1 MDLKDNI
8 EELSKKIEKYKDR
21 VTNEEMT
28 KTVFVLPFF
37 DMLGYDTRNPFEFY
51 AEFTADIADAKGEKV
66 DYAILIDDVPR
77 ILVECKDC
85 NNTLENCDKQLTRY
99 FNVTPAKIGV
109 LTNGI
114 VYKFYTDL
122 EKPNMMDEKPFL
134 EINLLKIKDY
144 QINELKKFARNTF
157 DLDNILNSAE
167 ELKYSNAIKKL
178 LKSEFDNPT
187 ENFISQKSINEFLN
201 DIVRSKLEGALEV
214 NKAVEKQIEA
224 PQEMI
229 EEITEVETGPI
240 TTDEELQGFS
250 VVKAL
255 LYGTIELDRITYRD
269 TLNYFSVT
277 IDDKVTK
284 WICRLYFNGSTKF
297 IRFPEI
303 DEEGNKTDRGPK
315 IPINSINDLY
325 NFKDKLIE
333 SIKMYD

>member
-1 MDLKDNI
+1 
-8 EELSKKIEKYKDR
+8 
-21 VTNEEMT
+21 
-28 KTVFVLPFF
+28 
-37 DMLGYDTRNPFEFY
+37 
-51 AEFTADIADAKGEKV
+51 
-66 DYAILIDDVPR
+66 
-77 ILVECKDC
+77 
-85 NNTLENCDKQLTRY
+85 
-99 FNVTPAKIGV
+99 
-109 LTNGI
+109 
-114 VYKFYTDL
+114 
-122 EKPNMMDEKPFL
+122 MDEKPFL

-187 ENFISQKSINEFLN
+187 ENFISYILNEIYDGVKTQKVKDRFTNTIKKSINEFLN
-201 DIVRSKLEGALEV
+201 DIVRTKLEGALEV

-229 EEITEVETGPI
+229 EEITEVEAGPI

-255 LYGTIELDRITYRD
+255 LYRTIELDRITYRD

-284 WICRLYFNGSTKF
+284 WICRLYFNVSTKF

-333 SIKMYD
+333 SVKMYD